1 MPPLK
6 GKAMD
11 LVAYVGSFFLGGVSA
26 LLILGLL
33 FRFLR
38 HPRKRV
44 RDDQFLQEIADALL
58 CGAEV
63 GQPAGRPEVAGAAT
77 AGTLG
82 RGNEKG
88 FSPGHPV
95 AAPRGGLA
103 YTPVSELH

>member
-11 LVAYVGSFFLGGVSA
+11 LVAYIGSFFLGGVSA
-26 LLILGLL
+26 LLIMGLL
-33 FRFLR
+33 FRFL
-38 HPRKRV
+38 HQPRKRV

-58 CGAEV
+58 CGPEF
-63 GQPAGRPEVAGAAT
+63 GQSAGGLEVAGAET
-77 AGTLG
+77 AGSLDMG
-82 RGNEKG
+82 DEQG